1 MDPCISSLEPILLI
15 CHGFP
20 PVRGIGGRRWAKF
33 AKELARRGHPVHV
46 IRNEGTTGLL
56 DSLWSADAA
65 HPGIIDH
72 PMPQRYPTVLFKR
85 PITALIDKVKY
96 RVWSKLLPLMVRG
109 NIFDSG
115 ALWKRQLLSKSRDL
129 IRKHGI
135 RNVIVTGAPFSLMAY
150 ATELKKPFPGINLV
164 ADFRD
169 VWTWGT
175 DYGQGSMSARQW
187 AHEKQM
193 EALVAQ
199 ASDKLISPHGTVVD
213 HLRKTYGGASG
224 RYVTL
229 PHAIDPEDF
238 DPDVV
243 PKKDGVYRMIYAGS
257 LYGAGE
263 AERYFGALLDSFD
276 VLRRDKPDTYRTC
289 RLDLYI
295 TGHGTAAYERTA
307 KERGADDR
315 IHFHP
320 PLPPREIYGLV
331 ARADLVIAFIPSRNK
346 DVLGTKFNEIFY
358 LRRPVLHIGEPGLVS
373 RTIIGRKLGDSLRV
387 EELPTEL
394 PRIISG
400 ERPIAIDVHADHS
413 AFLLGP
419 LTDRLIAE
427 VLV

>member
-1 MDPCISSLEPILLI
+1 MSAPEPILLI

-33 AKELARRGHPVHV
+33 AKELASRGYPVHV
-46 IRNEGTTGLL
+46 IRSAGTAGRT
-56 DSLWSADAA
+56 DSLWSADAV
-65 HPGIIDH
+65 HPRIIHH
-72 PMPQRYPTVLFKR
+72 PLPQRYPAVLTKR
-85 PITALIDKVKY
+85 PLTSFMDKVMY
-96 RVWSKLLPLMVRG
+96 RVWSKLLPLLVRG
-109 NIFDSG
+109 NIYDAAS
-115 ALWKRQLLSKSRDL
+115 LSKRSLLSKSSQL
-129 IRKHGI
+129 IRRHGI
-135 RNVIVTGAPFSLMAY
+135 RNVIVTGAPFSLLAF
-150 ATELKKPFPGINLV
+150 ASELKKPFPEINLV
-164 ADFRD
+164 SDFRD
-169 VWTWGT
+169 VWTWGS
-175 DYGQGSMSARQW
+175 DYGLGSISPQRL
-187 AHEKQM
+187 AHEKKM

-199 ASDKLISPHGTVVD
+199 ASDKLISPDATVVQ
-213 HLRKTYGGASG
+213 HLRNTYGGPPE
-224 RYVTL
+224 RFVIL
-229 PHAIDPEDF
+229 PHTIDPEDF

-243 PKKDGVYRMIYAGS
+243 PKKDGVFRMIYAGS

-263 AERYFGALLDSFD
+263 AERYFSVLLDAFD
-276 VLRRDKPDTYRTC
+276 VLRRDKPDTYRAC

-295 TGHGTAAYERTA
+295 TGHDTAAYERSA

-427 VLV
+427 VLL